1 LFGTRADDLI
11 GRSITQILPQFDL
24 ETSTLQEIAR
34 HQDGTDFTVEVE
46 LTLLPTE
53 PPQYICV
60 VSDPDK
66 AKQIQ
71 HTLQLTDTIFD
82 MTQEGVMITA
92 TDGVIQYVNPA
103 FTVATGYTIEE
114 AIGHTPSLLQSG
126 WHAPEFYQ
134 NLWQTLLESG
144 NWHGEIWNRRKNG
157 EIYPQWL
164 SITAIRDEAGHS
176 VQYAAVLS
184 DLSKNKQ
191 QDNELHYLSY
201 HDALTGLPNRGLF
214 IDRLAIAISDANRL
228 DLKAAVI
235 YVGLDRF
242 KLINDT
248 LGHNIGDQL
257 LQTVAGR
264 LVSAMSEGAT
274 VARLG
279 KDEFALIMEN
289 IVHAE
294 DSAKVAQKILDLFS
308 ESFVWDTQEFFITA
322 SIGIAVYPEDGT
334 EVDVLMANAD
344 SAMSRAKRMGNNFQH
359 YTPAMNAQSMKRL
372 ELENDL
378 YKAIQRQEFV
388 VYYQPQLS
396 IASGELIGMEALVRW
411 KHSTRGLISP
421 AEFIPLAEET
431 GLIVAIGEHV
441 LRTACEQSVEWQRK
455 GYPPVRLA
463 VNLSARQFHQRNL
476 VDVVAN
482 VLQETGL
489 PSHLLELE
497 ITESCTMDEVDRVI
511 QTLHRLKNLG
521 VQISIDDFGTGYSS
535 FAYLTKFPIQ
545 TLKIDKSFVGEIT
558 ENPDGAAITSSIIA
572 MAHSLKLKVIA
583 EGVETED
590 QLDFLRDKN
599 CNEMQGFLFSGPL
612 PPDQFEQLLR
622 EKLAK

>member
-1 LFGTRADDLI
+1 MWQSLR
-11 GRSITQILPQFDL
+11 
-24 ETSTLQEIAR
+24 
-34 HQDGTDFTVEVE
+34 
-46 LTLLPTE
+46 TE
-53 PPQYICV
+53 
-60 VSDPDK
+60 
-66 AKQIQ
+66 
-71 HTLQLTDTIFD
+71 
-82 MTQEGVMITA
+82 
-92 TDGVIQYVNPA
+92 
-103 FTVATGYTIEE
+103 
-114 AIGHTPSLLQSG
+114 
-126 WHAPEFYQ
+126 
-134 NLWQTLLESG
+134 G
-144 NWHGEIWNRRKNG
+144 NWNGEIWNRRKNG

-164 SITAIRDEAGHS
+164 SITAICNEAGETL
-176 VQYAAVLS
+176 QYAAVLS

-201 HDALTGLPNRGLF
+201 HDALTGLPNLGLF
-214 IDRLAIAISDANRL
+214 IDRLAIAISDAHRL

-257 LQTVAGR
+257 LQVVAGR
-264 LVSAMSEGAT
+264 LTSAVPEGAT

-289 IVHAE
+289 IIQAE
-294 DSAKVAQKILDLFS
+294 DSAKLAQKILDLFS
-308 ESFVWDTQEFFITA
+308 EPFTWDAQDFFITA

-334 EVDVLMANAD
+334 DVDVLMTNAD

-378 YKAIQRQEFV
+378 YKAIQREEFV

-441 LRTACEQSVEWQRK
+441 LRTACEQSVAWQRK

-482 VLQETGL
+482 VLQETNL

-497 ITESCTMDEVDRVI
+497 ITESCTMEDVDRAI

-590 QLDFLRDKN
+590 QLDFLRDKK
-599 CNEMQGFLFSGPL
+599 CNEMQGYLFSGPL
-612 PPDQFEQLLR
+612 PADQFEELLR
-622 EKLAK
+622 ETSTK